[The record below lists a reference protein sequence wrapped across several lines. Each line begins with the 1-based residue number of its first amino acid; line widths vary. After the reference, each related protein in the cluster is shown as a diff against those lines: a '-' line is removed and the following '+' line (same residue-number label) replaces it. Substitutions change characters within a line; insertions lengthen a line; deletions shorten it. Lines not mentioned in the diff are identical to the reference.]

1 MTDYMAPLLPFIA
14 MIDDSDLACLLN
26 DFMRN
31 SVPAYYWTT
40 GASASGKYH
49 PAFAKGEGGL
59 VRHTVAVIK
68 LALELYGVECMND
81 GSEGFTKDDVI
92 TAAMIHDTFKYGMEN
107 TITANG
113 KLQFKHHGEIA
124 ASAFRLAGLMADYVV
139 NPAILR
145 AVECHMGQWTPT
157 EGNRNPGESQLARII
172 HVADYIASRNFI
184 DLPEFHEGE

>member
-1 MTDYMAPLLPFIA
+1 MTDYMAPLLPFIT
-14 MIDDSDLACLLN
+14 MIDDSDLACLLT

-49 PAFAKGEGGL
+49 PAFTKGEGGL
-59 VRHTVAVIK
+59 VRHTAAVIK
-68 LALELYGVECMND
+68 LALELHCLECMND
-81 GSEGFTKDDVI
+81 GSEGFTKDDII

-107 TITANG
+107 DITENSG
-113 KLQFKHHGEIA
+113 LQFKHHGEIA
-124 ASAFRLAGLMADYVV
+124 ASAFRLAGLMTGYIV

-157 EGNRNPGESQLARII
+157 EANRNPGESQLARII

-184 DLPEFHEGE
+184 DIPELHEGE